1 MTQDE
6 RETLDLLKFELKFLE
21 DGGYGRSPRT
31 PWRAPRI
38 FEDSPSCLNFD
49 DPSRPHPCS
58 DCALMQF
65 VPEPCRDESIPC
77 RFIPLGTHGEDVDY
91 FYRCGTQPELEEAL
105 AGWLRKQ
112 VSLLEEQREAPPEAE
127 HSSGM
132 DPLRRQQW
140 IALAGNLYLLGN
152 LHCEIHDYAVAYALY
167 SRALAAAEK
176 VASLEDNGRSLVAR
190 IQRNQQAVSEILNGG
205 ESRMELEQLHDALDD
220 KIAANERAART
231 QIREGLSW

>member
-38 FEDSPSCLNFD
+38 FEDSPSCLNFN
-49 DPSRPHPCS
+49 DPSRPHPCPE
-58 DCALMQF
+58 CALMQF
-65 VPEPCRDESIPC
+65 VPEPCRDEPIPC
-77 RFIPLGTHGEDVDY
+77 AFIPIGPHGEDVDY

-112 VSLLEEQREAPPEAE
+112 IVLFEEQREVPRQAE
-127 HSSGM
+127 HLSGI

-140 IALAGNLYLLGN
+140 LALAGNLYLLGN
-152 LHCEIHDYAVAYALY
+152 LHCEIHDYVVAYALY

-176 VASLEDNGRSLVAR
+176 IATLEDNVRWLVTR
-190 IQRNQQAVSEILNGG
+190 IRKNQQAVSDILNGG
-205 ESRMELEQLHDALDD
+205 ESRVEV
-220 KIAANERAART
+220 ERAESEELQT
-231 QIREGLSW
+231 VVQ